1 MSLFDSVVIFSA
13 DWCAGCKT
21 VKNTLT
27 ARGVTF
33 REKDIDTD
41 SVMEEAAQLGIRG
54 IPVTMF
60 YKGDEVVQT
69 VVGGTPNAI
78 KSIIEF
84 IGTEVV
90 SD

>member
-1 MSLFDSVVIFSA
+1 MSLFDDVVIFSA
-13 DWCAGCKT
+13 DWCSGCKT
-21 VKNTLT
+21 VKSTLD

-33 REKDIDTD
+33 REKDIDIE

-60 YKGDEVVQT
+60 YKDDVVVQT

-84 IGTEVV
+84 IGG
-90 SD
+90 DQ

>member
-1 MSLFDSVVIFSA
+1 MSVFDEVVIFSA

-21 VKNTLT
+21 VKQTLT
-27 ARGVTF
+27 SRGIKF
-33 REKDIDTD
+33 REKDIDIE

-60 YKGDEVVQT
+60 YKDDAVVQT
-69 VVGGTPNAI
+69 VVGGTPSAI

-84 IGTEVV
+84 VDSEVI
-90 SD
+90 SE